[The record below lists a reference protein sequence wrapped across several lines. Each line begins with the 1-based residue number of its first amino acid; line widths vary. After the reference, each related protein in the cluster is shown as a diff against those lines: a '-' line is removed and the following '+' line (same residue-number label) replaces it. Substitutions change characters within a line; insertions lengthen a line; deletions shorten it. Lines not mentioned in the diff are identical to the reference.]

1 MTHALRVMPAA
12 LALALAAGCAAD
24 SRYATRADAVPPPAG
39 ETISAPA
46 VVGSST
52 TAIDPNAAFNSGSA
66 TAQPA
71 TVVGATTPQPPAFG
85 PLPPTTANPGH

>member
-1 MTHALRVMPAA
+1 MIHALRVIPAA
-12 LALALAAGCAAD
+12 LALATAAGCATD
-24 SRYATRADAVPPPAG
+24 SRYATRAEPAPPAAA
-39 ETISAPA
+39 ETVSAPA

-66 TAQPA
+66 AAQPT
-71 TVVGATTPQPPAFG
+71 TVAGATSPPAPAFG